1 MDGGGSDVPGEF
13 VCDFSSGGGSF
24 ILALNHICDY
34 ELNDKIIIFKILI
47 KIYFSS
53 LFTRILTAM

>member
-47 KIYFSS
+47 KIQKISS
-53 LFTRILTAM
+53 FGHVL